1 MKKRLTLIFSV
12 LFVLFLSANLWG
24 QASVK
29 TQNSRFDYKK
39 VNLLRWMDPYR
50 KPITYQKY
58 LESREFTKEFGATL
72 VYSSPI
78 GETRICIV
86 INTLLQPQI
95 QTAFLRF
102 MTDLEME
109 GYSIDLFTATN
120 SGDEV
125 ALRNLLISEWS
136 TRQIV
141 GAILIGDLAVPWYE
155 MTEPP
160 DWGGDHVEFPID
172 LFFMDLDG
180 QWLDTDA
187 DGLYDE
193 HTDGT
198 GDMEADIWVARL
210 FALNLTYYQAT
221 EVAMMNNYFD
231 KNHRYRSG
239 ELRLNDKALAYIDND
254 WCTSGWENEVALAY
268 PTTDA
273 VTDIYQTRLEDYMA
287 RVREWTNNRYEN
299 LLICSHSSPWAHYLY
314 WGTGPSDYSLFHN
327 YDIQNIY
334 VQVLFYNLFACSNC
348 RFVELDD
355 MGDWYIFQ
363 STYGLLAVGSTKTG
377 SMLCFY
383 DFYTPLGQ
391 GANFGNAFLSWCIND
406 IETCAGDESRPWF
419 YGMTLLGDPTLKL
432 SRYMRNPT
440 GDVNENGTID
450 IRDVIFLINYLFIE
464 GPPPNP
470 LALGDPNGDCLVNTS
485 DVVYLINYLFI
496 GGPEPKWGC
505 Q

>member
-12 LFVLFLSANLWG
+12 LFVISISANLWG

-29 TQNSRFDYKK
+29 TKNSGFDYKK
-39 VNLLRWMDPYR
+39 VNPLRWMDPYR

-58 LESREFTKEFGATL
+58 LESREFAKGFEARL
-72 VYSSPI
+72 VYSSPK
-78 GETRICIV
+78 GEIPICII

-95 QTAFLRF
+95 QTAFSRF
-102 MTDLEME
+102 ITDLEME

-120 SGDEV
+120 NGDEV
-125 ALRNLLISEWS
+125 ALRNLLISEWN

-160 DWGGDHVEFPID
+160 DWGGSYVQFPID
-172 LFFMDLDG
+172 LYYMDLDG
-180 QWLDTDA
+180 AWIDSDMN
-187 DGLYDE
+187 GLYEE

-198 GDMEADIWVARL
+198 GDMEADIWVGRL
-210 FALNLTYYQAT
+210 FALNLTYHQAT

-231 KNHRYRSG
+231 KTHRYRTG
-239 ELRLNDKALAYIDND
+239 ELRLMDKALAYIDND
-254 WCTSGWENEVALAY
+254 WNTYGWENEVALAY
-268 PTTDA
+268 PSTDA
-273 VTDIYQTRLEDYMA
+273 VTDIYQTNREDYIA
-287 RVREWTNNRYEN
+287 RVRESTNNRYEN

-314 WGTGPSDYSLFHN
+314 YNLSNYSLFHN
-327 YDIQNIY
+327 YEIEQID

-383 DFYTPLGQ
+383 DFYAPLGE
-391 GANFGNAFLSWCIND
+391 GANFGDAFLSWCIND
-406 IETCAGDESRPWF
+406 METCAGDESRPWF

-440 GDVNENGTID
+440 GDVDEDGILD
-450 IRDVIFLINYLFIE
+450 ASDVVFVINYLFLR
-464 GPPPNP
+464 GPAPNP
-470 LALGDPNGDCLVNTS
+470 LALGDPNGDCIINTS

-496 GGPEPKWGC
+496 GGPEPVWGC

>member
-95 QTAFLRF
+95 QTAFSRF

-120 SGDEV
+120 SGDEA

-273 VTDIYQTRLEDYMA
+273 VTDIYQTRLEDYIA
-287 RVREWTNNRYEN
+287 RIGESTNNRYEN

-314 WGTGPSDYSLFHN
+314 WGTGPYDYSLFHN
-327 YDIQNIY
+327 YVIENIA

-383 DFYTPLGQ
+383 DFYIPLGQ

-440 GDVNENGTID
+440 GDVNEDGIINVS
-450 IRDVIFLINYLFIE
+450 DVVSMINYLFIE
-464 GPPPNP
+464 GPAPNP
-470 LALGDPNGDCLVNTS
+470 LALGDPNGDCIINTS